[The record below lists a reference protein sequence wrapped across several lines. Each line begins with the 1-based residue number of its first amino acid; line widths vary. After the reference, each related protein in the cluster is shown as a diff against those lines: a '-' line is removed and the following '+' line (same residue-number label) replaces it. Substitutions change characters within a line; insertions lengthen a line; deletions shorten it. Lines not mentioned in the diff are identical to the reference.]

1 MLARLPAPLRGVL
14 TASILGLNTLIVAS
28 CLVPPALMKLLVPAK
43 VVRRVCDRLMNALA
57 SGWVGVN
64 NAWIGAVSPQP
75 WDVQGVD
82 QLHERGWYLVSSN
95 HQSWVDILVLQR
107 IFHGHI
113 PFLKFFLKQELIWVP
128 VIGLAW
134 WALDFPFM
142 KRGKGSGARQNDLK
156 TTREACEKFK
166 LIPTTVINFVE
177 GTRFTPA
184 KKAAQQSPYR
194 HLLKPKIGGLG
205 IALAAMGEQ
214 FEALLDVTIVYPQG
228 TPIFWHLLCGQ
239 IDAVTVRVQQR
250 EIPAE
255 VLGGDPIG
263 DKAYRQRIG
272 AWVDEQW
279 SDKDRLIDESAAR
292 RARTRHD
299 ISPPGRLRPVVGGFG
314 CDGRPSAGTYRVR
327 LSARV
332 ARPGACGTV
341 RVRCARGIQR
351 GKAGPGQD
359 RDASLSTVGC
369 ADSPAV
375 LAPMAWRTTRC
386 AH

>member
-1 MLARLPAPLRGVL
+1 MLSRLPAPLRGAI
-14 TASILGLNTLIVAS
+14 TATILALNTLIVALS
-28 CLVPPALMKLLVPAK
+28 LVPPALLKLLVPAK
-43 VVRRVCDRLMNALA
+43 AVRRVCDRLMNGLA
-57 SGWVGVN
+57 SLWVANN
-64 NAWIGAVSPQP
+64 NAWIAAVRPVA
-75 WDVQGVD
+75 WDVQGV
-82 QLHERGWYLVSSN
+82 QGLHERGWYLVSSN

-142 KRGKGSGARQNDLK
+142 KRGQGSGARQNDLK

-184 KKAAQQSPYR
+184 KQAAQQSPYR

-214 FEALLDVTIVYPQG
+214 FEALLDVTIVYPHG
-228 TPIFWHLLCGQ
+228 TPTFWHLLCGE

-250 EIPAE
+250 AIPAE
-255 VLGGDPIG
+255 VLGGDPVN

-272 AWVDEQW
+272 AWVDQQW
-279 SDKDRLIDESAAR
+279 IDKDRMIDTLLDGA
-292 RARTRHD
+292 
-299 ISPPGRLRPVVGGFG
+299 RPV
-314 CDGRPSAGTYRVR
+314 R
-327 LSARV
+327 
-332 ARPGACGTV
+332 
-341 RVRCARGIQR
+341 
-351 GKAGPGQD
+351 KA
-359 RDASLSTVGC
+359 
-369 ADSPAV
+369 
-375 LAPMAWRTTRC
+375 
-386 AH
+386 